1 MAELTRQEVLRVL
14 ADGKEVEL
22 SNKLR
27 EDWVS
32 LVYGCY
38 DALHTGCFNNYK
50 WRIKP
55 EPPKWYENI
64 SEQGILCWYGDKYH
78 NLPTDSKCITVIT
91 RYFSGEGKPFMSSSG
106 FRHENCIPLTN
117 EEIKQFLRGE

>member
-1 MAELTRQEVLRVL
+1 MSLTRQEVFQAL

-22 SNKLR
+22 TNKLR
-27 EDWVS
+27 EDWIS

-64 SEQGILCWYGDKYH
+64 PSHGVLCWISDRNPELKI
-78 NLPTDSKCITVIT
+78 NVACITKIEVGRSVDYIDRNDVKWGYAT
-91 RYFSGEGKPFMSSSG
+91 
-106 FRHENCIPLTN
+106 PLTN

>member
-1 MAELTRQEVLRVL
+1 MSLSRQEVFQAL

-22 SNKLR
+22 TNKVR
-27 EDWVS
+27 EEWIS

-55 EPPKWYENI
+55 EPPKWYDNI
-64 SEQGILCWYGDKYH
+64 PKQGVLCWVSNTVEYPNRANSSLTIIKALDINGDYVDYLSH
-78 NLPTDSKCITVIT
+78 FWSDA
-91 RYFSGEGKPFMSSSG
+91 
-106 FRHENCIPLTN
+106 IPLTN
-117 EEIKQFLRGE
+117 EEIKQFL